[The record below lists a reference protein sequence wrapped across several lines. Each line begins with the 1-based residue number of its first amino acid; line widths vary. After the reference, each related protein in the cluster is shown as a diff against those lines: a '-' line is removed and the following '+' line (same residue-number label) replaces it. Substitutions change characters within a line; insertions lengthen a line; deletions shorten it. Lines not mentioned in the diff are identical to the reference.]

1 MDYNKISYD
10 VLENCFHY
18 IYRKQIS
25 FLHFKFTENKTRKDC
40 FEFPLIV
47 VIIIFWNPPFSLA
60 NLPPLRSLSLPFS
73 PSLSIYLSLTL
84 PHSLLLFLSLI
95 LSLSFSL
102 SVSISL
108 YLSISHS
115 FSLSYSF
122 SISISLSLSLF
133 QFSQV
138 AISLAE
144 SVHQLFENQEKLR
157 RDCDTIEV
165 IGWNLIYMY
174 IYICIYICLFVCF
187 YKYLYIYMILHT
199 YIFIFTYSHICIFII
214 FCNVFKFGSTSILIS
229 FWI

>member
-1 MDYNKISYD
+1 MVLDPWTIIKYSMMYWKTVFITFTENK
-10 VLENCFHY
+10 
-18 IYRKQIS
+18 IS
-25 FLHFKFTENKTRKDC
+25 FLHLKFTENKTRKDC
-40 FEFPLIV
+40 FEFPFIV

-95 LSLSFSL
+95 LSLFLSLCLYFSL
-102 SVSISL
+102 SI
-108 YLSISHS
+108 YLSL
-115 FSLSYSF
+115 FLSLLLFLSF
-122 SISISLSLSLF
+122 SISIFLSLSLF

-165 IGWNLIYMY
+165 IGWNLISIYTY
-174 IYICIYICLFVCF
+174 IYV
-187 YKYLYIYMILHT
+187 YIYMFVCL
-199 YIFIFTYSHICIFII
+199 
-214 FCNVFKFGSTSILIS
+214 LL
-229 FWI
+229 